1 MADRAVGVPFAKEGI
16 PFIAAP
22 AGVTLLAGWLGW
34 PIVALGAALLT
45 LFVAWFFRNP
55 ARVVPQGPHLVVA
68 PGDGKVIAIEEEFEP
83 RFLKERSIR
92 LTIFL
97 NVFDVHINRMPCDG
111 VVEDVQY
118 QPGLF
123 LCKGRRNH
131 CRRIAMKSTGFKSSF
146 GKDGKRRKAAMH
158 LIPNLFTTG
167 NLFCGVYAILSVFN
181 ANYMAAAIAILV
193 ALIFD
198 VLDGKSARLTNS
210 TSQFGLEYD
219 SLSDVVSF
227 GVAPGLL
234 IYSWALSGQGTFG
247 VAVMF
252 AYVAMGAV
260 RLARFNS
267 TVALSDGK
275 YFTGLAIPA
284 AAGVIASTVVFDH
297 HIVRMG
303 AEVKPIFVLIITLTL
318 SFLMVSTIKYRS
330 FKELKFKGHRQI
342 TYLVWGILTLMMVAA
357 WPQVMLFVIFAGYA
371 LMGPVERMF
380 WLVARAVGKK
390 SAGKAEVPSLE
401 PKS

>member
-1 MADRAVGVPFAKEGI
+1 
-16 PFIAAP
+16 
-22 AGVTLLAGWLGW
+22 
-34 PIVALGAALLT
+34 
-45 LFVAWFFRNP
+45 
-55 ARVVPQGPHLVVA
+55 
-68 PGDGKVIAIEEEFEP
+68 
-83 RFLKERSIR
+83 
-92 LTIFL
+92 
-97 NVFDVHINRMPCDG
+97 
-111 VVEDVQY
+111 
-118 QPGLF
+118 
-123 LCKGRRNH
+123 
-131 CRRIAMKSTGFKSSF
+131 MKTTGFKNSF

-167 NLFCGVYAILSVFN
+167 NLFCGIFAILSVFN

-193 ALIFD
+193 AMIFD

-210 TSQFGLEYD
+210 TSHFGLEYD

-284 AAGVIASTVVFDH
+284 AAGVIASLVLFDH

-330 FKELKFKGHRQI
+330 FKELKFRGRQHI
-342 TYLVWGILTLMMVAA
+342 TYLVWGILALMMVAA
-357 WPQVMLFVIFAGYA
+357 WPQVMLFIIFAGYA
-371 LMGPVERMF
+371 LMGPVERMV

-390 SAGKAEVPSLE
+390 AAGKADLPPLE
-401 PKS
+401 SKS

>member
-1 MADRAVGVPFAKEGI
+1 
-16 PFIAAP
+16 
-22 AGVTLLAGWLGW
+22 
-34 PIVALGAALLT
+34 
-45 LFVAWFFRNP
+45 
-55 ARVVPQGPHLVVA
+55 
-68 PGDGKVIAIEEEFEP
+68 
-83 RFLKERSIR
+83 
-92 LTIFL
+92 
-97 NVFDVHINRMPCDG
+97 
-111 VVEDVQY
+111 
-118 QPGLF
+118 
-123 LCKGRRNH
+123 
-131 CRRIAMKSTGFKSSF
+131 MKSSGFKNSF
-146 GKDGKRRKAAMH
+146 GKDGRRRKAAMH

-181 ANYMAAAIAILV
+181 ANYLAAAIAILV
-193 ALIFD
+193 AMVFD

-210 TSQFGLEYD
+210 TSHFGLEYD

-284 AAGVIASTVVFDH
+284 AAGVVASLVIFDH

-330 FKELKFKGHRQI
+330 FKDLKFRGRQQI
-342 TYLVWGILTLMMVAA
+342 TYLVWGILVLMMVAA
-357 WPQVMLFVIFAGYA
+357 WPQVMLFVIFGGYA
-371 LMGPVERMF
+371 LLGPAERLF
-380 WLVARAVGKK
+380 WLSARVVGKK
-390 SAGKAEVPSLE
+390 NVGKQEVPPLE
-401 PKS
+401 SKS

>member
-1 MADRAVGVPFAKEGI
+1 
-16 PFIAAP
+16 
-22 AGVTLLAGWLGW
+22 
-34 PIVALGAALLT
+34 
-45 LFVAWFFRNP
+45 
-55 ARVVPQGPHLVVA
+55 
-68 PGDGKVIAIEEEFEP
+68 
-83 RFLKERSIR
+83 
-92 LTIFL
+92 
-97 NVFDVHINRMPCDG
+97 
-111 VVEDVQY
+111 
-118 QPGLF
+118 
-123 LCKGRRNH
+123 
-131 CRRIAMKSTGFKSSF
+131 MKTTGFKNSF

-167 NLFCGVYAILSVFN
+167 NLFCGIFAILSVFN

-193 ALIFD
+193 AMIFD

-210 TSQFGLEYD
+210 TSHFGLEYD

-267 TVALSDGK
+267 TVASSDGK

-284 AAGVIASTVVFDH
+284 AAGVIASLVVFDH

-330 FKELKFKGHRQI
+330 FKELKFRGRQHI
-342 TYLVWGILTLMMVAA
+342 TYLVWGILALMMVAA
-357 WPQVMLFVIFAGYA
+357 WPQVMLFIIFAGYA
-371 LMGPVERMF
+371 LMGPVERMV

-390 SAGKAEVPSLE
+390 AAGKADLPPLE
-401 PKS
+401 SKS

>member
-1 MADRAVGVPFAKEGI
+1 
-16 PFIAAP
+16 
-22 AGVTLLAGWLGW
+22 
-34 PIVALGAALLT
+34 
-45 LFVAWFFRNP
+45 
-55 ARVVPQGPHLVVA
+55 
-68 PGDGKVIAIEEEFEP
+68 
-83 RFLKERSIR
+83 
-92 LTIFL
+92 
-97 NVFDVHINRMPCDG
+97 
-111 VVEDVQY
+111 
-118 QPGLF
+118 
-123 LCKGRRNH
+123 
-131 CRRIAMKSTGFKSSF
+131 MKATGFKSSF

-167 NLFCGVYAILSVFN
+167 NLFCGVYAILSVFH
-181 ANYMAAAIAILV
+181 ANYLAAAIAILV
-193 ALIFD
+193 AMIFD

-210 TSQFGLEYD
+210 TSHFGLEYD

-252 AYVAMGAV
+252 AYVAVGAV
-260 RLARFNS
+260 RLARFNA

-284 AAGVIASTVVFDH
+284 AAGVVASLVVFDH

-330 FKELKFKGHRQI
+330 FKDLKFKGRQQI
-342 TYLVWGILTLMMVAA
+342 TYLVWGILALMMVAA

-371 LMGPVERMF
+371 LLGPVERMF
-380 WLVARAVGKK
+380 WVLARVVGKK
-390 SAGKAEVPSLE
+390 GVGRPELPKLE
-401 PKS
+401 SKS